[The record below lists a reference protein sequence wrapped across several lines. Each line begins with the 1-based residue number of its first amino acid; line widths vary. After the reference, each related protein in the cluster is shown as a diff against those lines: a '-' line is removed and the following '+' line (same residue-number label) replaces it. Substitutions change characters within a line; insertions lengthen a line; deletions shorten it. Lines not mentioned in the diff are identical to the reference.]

1 MKGNN
6 ELLEIVTILQDGV
19 IPNQKKWNVEAA
31 KNVDGKWHLI
41 ISSESEKE
49 QENENVETDC

>member
-6 ELLEIVTILQDGV
+6 ELLEIATILQDGF

-31 KNVDGKWHLI
+31 KKVDGKWHLI

-49 QENENVETDC
+49 NENVETDC

>member
-6 ELLEIVTILQDGV
+6 ELLEIVTILQDGF
-19 IPNQKKWNVEAA
+19 IPDRKKWNVEAA
-31 KNVDGKWHLI
+31 KKVDGKWHLI

-49 QENENVETDC
+49 QENENMETDS

>member
-6 ELLEIVTILQDGV
+6 ELLEIATKLQDGF
-19 IPNQKKWNVEAA
+19 IPNKKKWNIEAA
-31 KNVDGKWHLI
+31 KKVDGKWHLI

-49 QENENVETDC
+49 NENVETDC

>member
-6 ELLEIVTILQDGV
+6 ELLEIATILQNEF
-19 IPNQKKWNVEAA
+19 IPNRKKWNIEAA
-31 KNVDGKWHLI
+31 ENVEGKWHLI

>member
-6 ELLEIVTILQDGV
+6 ELLEIATILQDGF
-19 IPNQKKWNVEAA
+19 IPNQKKWNIEAA
-31 KNVDGKWHLI
+31 KKVNGKWHLI

>member
-1 MKGNN
+1 MNCWK
-6 ELLEIVTILQDGV
+6 LQQFFRMNLFQ
-19 IPNQKKWNVEAA
+19 IEKKWNIETA
-31 KNVDGKWHLI
+31 KKVDGKWHLI